1 MVFSLN
7 SVGSFIDANNGMVFP
22 MLSNGKPDVSCGT
35 HISDVD
41 KEWFDNLSS
50 IDKDFIDLIFG
61 KKVGK

>member
-1 MVFSLN
+1 MVFNLN
-7 SVGSFIDANNGMVFP
+7 SVGSVIDGNDGMVYP
-22 MLSNGKPDVSCGT
+22 MLSDGEYDVICGT

>member
-1 MVFSLN
+1 MVFNLN
-7 SVGSFIDANNGMVFP
+7 SVGSVIDGNDGMVYP
-22 MLSNGKPDVSCGT
+22 MLSNGEYDVICGT